1 MRTLHTA
8 STHAKIQAK
17 TLGSRLFSVSLLSLS
32 LFCLPA
38 QALDCGGSC
47 NASNASAVMSEGVGM
62 IVSGSLSV
70 VGGSAV
76 LVIEAVENADDALIL
91 VVKTGSEVAKAS
103 ATAASEVGKASIKL
117 TGKAVK
123 KIGFVAGQTLEISAV
138 STGYFLVYSGKA
150 VAFIPNE
157 VGQALLGHEKVSGG
171 KTKP

>member
-1 MRTLHTA
+1 MRAL
-8 STHAKIQAK
+8 K
-17 TLGSRLFSVSLLSLS
+17 VSATLLSKAARTALMLTPMFS
-32 LFCLPA
+32 LTMASLPA

-123 KIGFVAGQTLEISAV
+123 KIGFVVGQTLEISAV